1 MWNLQVCPEDLT
13 PRVRAVC
20 FPVLSETW
28 NHIPITYQDFHWG
41 NRLCKCVW
49 ACWLP
54 YSDYQM
60 RWIRTGK
67 VPAAR
72 SCERPACFRN
82 PKGWNKALA
91 VRTNKGGTGWIFK
104 ELLGCTILWAVER
117 KMWILPA
124 RSSAQLHTQD
134 VSPQYPRIFQKD
146 LGSLDFFYRDNVME
160 PNFGCWFYF
169 PCAFGGLPYGHTFRG
184 NCYWKTTFKQAVS
197 ISMWPLAHRTWES
210 YVPLRK
216 ERP

>member
-1 MWNLQVCPEDLT
+1 M
-13 PRVRAVC
+13 C
-20 FPVLSETW
+20 FPVLSAPW
-28 NHIPITYQDFHWG
+28 KHIPRSYWDCPWG
-41 NRLCKCVW
+41 SRLWECVW
-49 ACWLP
+49 ERWVP
-54 YSDYQM
+54 YCVYQM
-60 RWIRTGK
+60 RWNSLEMGQRLGVASHLLASEIQVWSKAIT
-67 VPAAR
+67 VR
-72 SCERPACFRN
+72 SKNTAI
-82 PKGWNKALA
+82 
-91 VRTNKGGTGWIFK
+91 GWIFK
-104 ELLGCTILWAVER
+104 ELLGCTILWAIER

-169 PCAFGGLPYGHTFRG
+169 PCTFGGLPYGHTFRG

-210 YVPLRK
+210 YVPSRK